1 MCDKNPV
8 RFVTN
13 LTAVL
18 QSEASYYQG
27 TGEPTNRLGSP
38 EEVTNMVSL
47 RQVEEQLKHVG
58 CNFKFWGRAEIREL
72 SNVLMPDEIIAQAT
86 NGTYEGGFAML
97 CVTNYRVLLIDRKPM
112 LLTIEDI
119 RYDMMSEVDY
129 HNRLMGATIRIF
141 TPMRNLVFN
150 SWSNIR
156 LRKCVNCIQQR
167 VMEIRQHGMM
177 AQQIQNQQ
185 QMPATQQGY
194 MNNPQY
200 APGQQQ
206 GSAPYLP
213 MNPYT
218 KVPMLSRRRR
228 FPSFY

>member
-1 MCDKNPV
+1 MI
-8 RFVTN
+8 
-13 LTAVL
+13 
-18 QSEASYYQG
+18 
-27 TGEPTNRLGSP
+27 
-38 EEVTNMVSL
+38 SL

-72 SNVLMPDEIIAQAT
+72 SNVLMPEEVIAQAT

-112 LLTIEDI
+112 LLTIEDV

-141 TPMRNLVFN
+141 TPMRNMVFN
-150 SWSNIR
+150 SWSNVR
-156 LRKCVNCIQQR
+156 LRKCVNYIQQR

-177 AQQIQNQQ
+177 AQQMQGQF
-185 QMPATQQGY
+185 AVSQQGF
-194 MNNPQY
+194 NGVQLNPQLQV
-200 APGQQQ
+200 ASPQQ
-206 GSAPYLP
+206 G
-213 MNPYT
+213 YT